1 MNNPAMTILCAAA
14 LVAWV
19 MMPAA
24 ASAQQSEGQKLRVQS
39 GPATGPKKSF
49 ELDLGKL
56 VAQKKK
62 EAQRMAGKTERDL
75 RKKLRSN
82 NRKKTRNQRGSG
94 ITADK
99 NFASLNR

>member
-19 MMPAA
+19 MMPVA

-39 GPATGPKKSF
+39 GPTTGPKKSF

-75 RKKLRSN
+75 RKKSRSN
-82 NRKKTRNQRGSG
+82 NRKKARNQRGSG

>member
-1 MNNPAMTILCAAA
+1 MNKPALNILCAAA
-14 LVAWV
+14 LAAWL

-56 VAQKKK
+56 VAKKQK

-75 RKKLRSN
+75 RRKLRSN
-82 NRKKTRNQRGSG
+82 NRKNARKQRVRSM
-94 ITADK
+94 TADK
-99 NFASLNR
+99 NFATLNR